1 MARDLEPASGKSVG
15 ASLGTKA
22 IAVVVLLVA
31 AYVLFVVLKGIVLA
45 LAVPVVVILALVGLW
60 WAWRTLR

>member
-1 MARDLEPASGKSVG
+1 MARDVETRSDRSPSIAK
-15 ASLGTKA
+15 KA

-31 AYVLFVVLKGIVLA
+31 AYVLFLVLKSIIFA
-45 LAVPVVVILALVGLW
+45 IAVPVLVIVALVGLW